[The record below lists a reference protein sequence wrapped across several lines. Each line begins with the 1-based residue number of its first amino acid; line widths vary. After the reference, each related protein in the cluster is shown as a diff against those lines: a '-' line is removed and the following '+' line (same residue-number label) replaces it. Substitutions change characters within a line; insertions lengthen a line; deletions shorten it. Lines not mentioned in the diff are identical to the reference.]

1 MWISGDDPGFANP
14 LVHGWWRLCVRVCVC
29 VSESWEM
36 TSWQKPK
43 SAWKLLPELSTM
55 ADNCNN
61 TFDDPVCVCVCVW
74 LWVCVCVCVCV
85 CVSVVLSLPIT
96 MQHLSLLLPHTDQH
110 RSWLIFLCSD
120 LFFWFNYLR
129 AVAYEGITWYV
140 CFYILFFFFSFLTF
154 YKDETSRNEK
164 WELECIDYFMIG
176 LHRVFR
182 NVLSIML
189 KKTPKAWIFRACSQ
203 SEQKFHHS

>member
-1 MWISGDDPGFANP
+1 MQFILNECGLAGMIQALQTPWSTAGG
-14 LVHGWWRLCVRVCVC
+14 GCVCVCVC

-61 TFDDPVCVCVCVW
+61 TFDDPVCVCVCVCVIVS
-74 LWVCVCVCVCV
+74 VCVCVCDCECVCV
-85 CVSVVLSLPIT
+85 CVVLSLPIT

-129 AVAYEGITWYV
+129 AVAFEGITRYV
-140 CFYILFFFFSFLTF
+140 CFYILFFFFFFS
-154 YKDETSRNEK
+154 
-164 WELECIDYFMIG
+164 
-176 LHRVFR
+176 
-182 NVLSIML
+182 
-189 KKTPKAWIFRACSQ
+189 WIFIKTRHPERRNGNKNELIISCLDWPL
-203 SEQKFHHS
+203 FFGMFCR